1 MSPERVGVMSS
12 RPAPPSAR
20 RRIAAPSLALS
31 ASLCGAALAQADT
44 PPAPAGAPALTLE
57 AALARLAG
65 SPGVTQAQL
74 SVRVAQS
81 NLDAARAGLGLT
93 LSVNGTAGYSGPSSV
108 TAADGTVSAL
118 ASSLSGSAGVNVSL
132 GLLPWSSNQSSLR
145 SSQRSLELAQANL
158 QEATGSARL
167 NVYQQ
172 YYGAVLA
179 TLDIDLA
186 SRTLALRQRQLGV
199 AQAQLQSGNATAGS
213 VLSAQADLQAAQ
225 GSRLQATGSL
235 DAARRSLSAALGA
248 DIGEVSFPS
257 QPPETLKVPDL
268 AALVARARVSRQEVV
283 QARATL
289 GAAQDA
295 LETQQREARVPDL
308 TASLRYGPASSG
320 GLSAS
325 LNLKQGTLGAGY
337 SLPLG
342 GTGTGSTG
350 TGSASGSQDRLTASL
365 SGSYV
370 LYSPAVRAQVSAA
383 QASVT
388 QAQLSLSVAQ
398 QSAELDV
405 RSRFNTVQTSLI
417 AVQTRATAVQ
427 VAALALDTA
436 RTRLQAGTA
445 TADDVTAAEVSLAQ
459 ARRDLVQARVTA
471 HLTLIQLDHAAGGP
485 A

>member
-1 MSPERVGVMSS
+1 MNPPPLLSPARR
-12 RPAPPSAR
+12 RPAPLGLG
-20 RRIAAPSLALS
+20 LALS
-31 ASLCGAALAQADT
+31 AGLGGPALAQAT
-44 PPAPAGAPALTLE
+44 PAAPAVTSAVTGPALTLD

-65 SPGVTQAQL
+65 SPSVTQAQL
-74 SVRVAQS
+74 SVKVAQS
-81 NLDAARAGLGLT
+81 NLNAARTALGLT
-93 LSVNGTAGYSGPSSV
+93 VSVSGNAGYSGPSSL
-108 TAADGTVSAL
+108 TAADGTVSAVD
-118 ASSLSGSAGVNVSL
+118 SSLSGSAGVNVSL

-172 YYGAVLA
+172 YYAAVLA

-186 SRTLALRQRQLGV
+186 GRTLALRQRQLGV
-199 AQAQLQSGNATAGS
+199 ARIQQQGGNATAGS
-213 VLSAQADLQAAQ
+213 VLSAQADVQAAQ
-225 GSRLQATGSL
+225 GSELQAAGSL

-248 DIGEVSFPS
+248 DLGDVSFPS
-257 QPPETLKVPDL
+257 QPPDTLTVPDV
-268 AALVARARVSRQEVV
+268 AALVARARASRQEVV
-283 QARATL
+283 QARGSL

-295 LETQQREARVPDL
+295 LETQQRDATLPEI

-325 LNLKQGTLGAGY
+325 LSLKQGTLGAGY

-342 GTGTGSTG
+342 ASTTGATSS
-350 TGSASGSQDRLTASL
+350 SADRLTASL

-370 LYSPAVRAQVSAA
+370 ISSPAVRAQVSAA

-398 QSAELDV
+398 QSAERDV
-405 RSRFNTVQTSLI
+405 RSRFGAAQTSLI

-427 VAALALDTA
+427 VAGLALDTA
-436 RTRLQAGTA
+436 RIRLQAGTA
-445 TADDVTAAEVSLAQ
+445 TADDVTGAELALAQ
-459 ARRDLVQARVTA
+459 AERELLQARVTA
-471 HLTLIQLDHAAGGP
+471 HLNLIQLDHAAGGP